1 MEVAMEV
8 KDHLPL
14 AELQR
19 LERAEK
25 DANRAKRLRIII
37 LGMKGWT
44 APAVAMAVGLTRRI
58 CQRWVH
64 RYNEEGLA
72 GLDDCRGREPQ
83 LPLSPEQQEQV
94 RQRLDAGPTA
104 QDEVC
109 TLRGKDV
116 QRILAEEFHLLRSL
130 AGVYHLLHR
139 LGYSYLRPRPR
150 HRKAD
155 PEQQAAFLR
164 EWPDRLRAIAATQ
177 PTKRLRVYFQDE
189 SRFGQQG
196 TTTNVWAKRGSR
208 PTAVRQTEY
217 EYLWVL
223 GAVCPE
229 TGHAEGLLSPQLNTK
244 IVNEF
249 LTQFA
254 KTIPADEHAMML
266 WDGAGFHGSKQLR
279 VPENVTVVTLPAYS
293 PELNPIENLWHYL
306 KSHHWSNRA
315 FQDYDALEQAAV
327 DAWRKVALDAEV
339 MKTVCAAP
347 DFERATSN

>member
-1 MEVAMEV
+1 MEV

-14 AELQR
+14 SELRR

-25 DANRAKRLRIII
+25 DADRARRLRIVI
-37 LGMKGWT
+37 LGLEGWT

-58 CQRWVH
+58 CQRWVR
-64 RYNEEGLA
+64 RYNEAGLA
-72 GLDDCRGREPQ
+72 GLDDRRGRTPR
-83 LPLSPEQQEQV
+83 LPLTPEQQEQV
-94 RQRLDAGPTA
+94 RRRLDAGPVKE
-104 QDEVC
+104 DEVC
-109 TLRGKDV
+109 SLRGKDV
-116 QRILAEEFHLLRSL
+116 QRILAQEFHLLRSL

-150 HRKAD
+150 HRHAD
-155 PEQQAAFLR
+155 LEKQAAFLR
-164 EWPDRLRAIAATQ
+164 EWPQQLQTIAQTH
-177 PTKRLRVYFQDE
+177 PTKRLRIYFQDE

-196 TTTNVWAKRGSR
+196 ATTNVWARKGSR

-229 TGHAEGLLSPQLNTK
+229 TGHAEGLLSPQLNTT

-249 LTQFA
+249 LAQFA
-254 KTIPADEHAMML
+254 REIPAEEHAVML
-266 WDGAGFHGSKQLR
+266 WDGAGFHVSRRLQI
-279 VPENVTVVTLPAYS
+279 PDNVTVVKLPAYS

-306 KSHHWSNRA
+306 KSHYWSNRA
-315 FQDYDALEQAAV
+315 YDDYDALEQAAV
-327 DAWRKVALDAEV
+327 HAWKKVALDNEL

-347 DFERATSN
+347 YLERATSD